1 MNESISF
8 ESLGP
13 LGLAAGDAHSF
24 AHYRSTWT
32 LQDITASGAQRW
44 ASAPALGDGTRSLTF
59 AELHA
64 HVVHTA
70 AVLRAQG
77 LDANDR
83 VAVWASKSLETVVT
97 MLGVSHLGA
106 TFVPLDPQT
115 PPERLEF
122 LLTDSA
128 PTIIVVG
135 EHQVVPP
142 AAREVLSRHT
152 TLFLDRSNAAEA
164 PEAAHTSRRAA
175 PTDVAYVLYTSGST
189 GKPKGVAI
197 EHRQIEQFFVAHNAR
212 STIGPG
218 HRCLNT
224 GPLYFDVF
232 VLDILLPL
240 WAGAFVRLG
249 PALPVQSAMLRIIAE
264 ERITHFYAVG
274 TILAL
279 MTGDGALLDRYDLS
293 SLQLL
298 QTGAEVCN
306 PNVVNQWLQR
316 LPNLHFLNSYGP
328 TEVTVGCVSYV
339 HPPSSGLLFGEV
351 PIGLPHAG
359 TSIAV
364 VDPKTLRAVDGPGVV
379 GELLLGG
386 AQLMRGYLARPLEER
401 RAFVTLYGERFY
413 RTGDLV
419 YLDATGQLYFR
430 GRVDDEV
437 KLNGHR
443 IHPSELLNVLRSCP
457 GITDAAAGVVEFGG
471 VQKLAAVVVAA
482 QPSDEA
488 QFMAAVHEQL
498 RRLLPPYMRPSHI
511 LRCDELPRTPTGKCD
526 RRAALA
532 QLKEQLS

>member
-1 MNESISF
+1 MNESNSF
-8 ESLGP
+8 EVLGP
-13 LGLAAGDAHSF
+13 LGLAVGES
-24 AHYRSTWT
+24 RSLTQRQSSWT
-32 LQDITASGAQRW
+32 LRDITATGAQRW
-44 ASAPALGDGTRSLTF
+44 PSAPALGDGSRSVSF
-59 AELHA
+59 DELHRR
-64 HVVHTA
+64 VVRTA
-70 AVLRAQG
+70 DVLGAQG
-77 LDANDR
+77 LDASDR
-83 VAVWASKSLETVVT
+83 VAVWATKSIETVVAL
-97 MLGVSHLGA
+97 LGVSHLGA

-122 LLTDSA
+122 LLADAA

-142 AAREVLSRHT
+142 AAREVLARHT
-152 TLFLDRSNAAEA
+152 TLFLGHSSAAA
-164 PEAAHTSRRAA
+164 PAPAHAADRAA
-175 PTDVAYVLYTSGST
+175 PGNVAYVLYTSGST

-197 EHRQIEQFFVAHNAR
+197 EHRQIEQFFLSHNDR
-212 STIGPG
+212 SGIGPG

-279 MTGDGALLDRYDLS
+279 MTGDGTLLDRYDLS
-293 SLQLL
+293 SLELL

-316 LPNLHFLNSYGP
+316 LPNLRFLNSYGP

-339 HPPSSGLLFGEV
+339 HSPSNGLLFGEV
-351 PIGLPHAG
+351 PIGLAHGG
-359 TSIAV
+359 TSFAV
-364 VDPKTLRAVDGPGVV
+364 VDPKTLRPIDEPGVV

-419 YLDATGQLYFR
+419 YRDATGQLYFR

-457 GITDAAAGVVEFGG
+457 GITDAAAGVVEFDG
-471 VQKLAAVVVAA
+471 VQKLCAVVVAA
-482 QPSDEA
+482 PPNDETR
-488 QFMAAVHEQL
+488 FMADVHEQL

-511 LRCDELPRTPTGKCD
+511 LRYDELPRTPTGKCD